1 VPGNWHAGFGKRL
14 TEKGLGVPRWLP
26 TSLDEARPGEALPTR
41 AAYSTLDE
49 TVTATFVLPGEPQD
63 QLVQLAGTRSPA
75 SRSSPVGSQLAPD
88 QLSVPAEQRVRAGQ
102 QGLPIR
108 PRQGAADGG
117 QEETICGLPARA
129 ADLSLQHMKL
139 MPEGQDLGLEPGP
152 GATADDQDLQQE
164 VNDRVEEG
172 EEHGRGSSH
181 SAQWLLGA
189 RPGP

>member
-1 VPGNWHAGFGKRL
+1 EQLA
-14 TEKGLGVPRWLP
+14 
-26 TSLDEARPGEALPTR
+26 LDA
-41 AAYSTLDE
+41 
-49 TVTATFVLPGEPQD
+49 TVTPTFVLPGEPQD

-75 SRSSPVGSQLAPD
+75 SRSSPVGNPLAPD

-117 QEETICGLPARA
+117 QEETIGGLPARA
-129 ADLSLQHMKL
+129 ADMSLQHTKL

-152 GATADDQDLQQE
+152 GATADDQDLEQE
-164 VNDRVEEG
+164 VDSVEEG
-172 EEHGRGSSH
+172 EEYGRGSSH

-189 RPGP
+189 QPGP